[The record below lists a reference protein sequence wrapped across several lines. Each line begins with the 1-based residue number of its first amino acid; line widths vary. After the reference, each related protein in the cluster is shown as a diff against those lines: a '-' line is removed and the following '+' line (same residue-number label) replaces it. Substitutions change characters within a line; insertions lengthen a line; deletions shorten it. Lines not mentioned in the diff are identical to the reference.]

1 MKEIHYVPKKES
13 VIGASS
19 QVSGKLKFEAGLRI
33 KGSFQGEIVSGG
45 DLIIEQTSQVKAN
58 IKVKSLQL
66 QGSLIGN
73 SHIEQGLAIME
84 QSHIEGDIKTSSLT
98 IAQGASIKGFV
109 SMIEDSDTL
118 DIFSAKPEQLKKLI
132 HK

>member
-19 QVSGKLKFEAGLRI
+19 HITGKLKFETSLRI

-45 DLIIEQTSQVKAN
+45 DLIIEQTSHVKAN
-58 IKVKSLQL
+58 INVKSLQL
-66 QGSLIGN
+66 HGTLIGN
-73 SHIEQGLAIME
+73 SHIDQGLSILDY
-84 QSHIEGDIKTSSLT
+84 SHLEGDVKTSSLT
-98 IAQGASIKGFV
+98 IAQGATVKGFI

-118 DIFSAKPEQLKKLI
+118 DIFSASPEQLKKLI
-132 HK
+132 IK